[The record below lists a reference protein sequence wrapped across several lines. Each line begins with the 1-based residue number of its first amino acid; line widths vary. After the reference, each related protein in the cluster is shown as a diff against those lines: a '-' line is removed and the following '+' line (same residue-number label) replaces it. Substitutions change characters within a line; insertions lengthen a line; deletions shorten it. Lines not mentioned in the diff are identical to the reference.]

1 MRARLTCECLQ
12 GPCWLHSRA
21 GYHGALSPERRPAKA
36 PAGAVGRS
44 SKPGWA
50 AFGRARQAGPSARTW
65 IRGGISASKRARG
78 AQCCK
83 RAKADRRKKARDKG
97 GRPHAQASLGT
108 RWIPTSSRC
117 RCSWAR
123 SNAFSSRTLCS
134 LSTPLSIA
142 PAFISSLALVV
153 CALARPFCARDRRG
167 GVHTSNLMWH
177 ARER

>member
-1 MRARLTCECLQ
+1 MLAGPLLAAQQ
-12 GPCWLHSRA
+12 GGLPWCA
-21 GYHGALSPERRPAKA
+21 V
-36 PAGAVGRS
+36 AGAEACEGSCRGCREAVKAGLVCVWPCAGAGR
-44 SKPGWA
+44 
-50 AFGRARQAGPSARTW
+50 PSASTR

-153 CALARPFCARDRRG
+153 CALARPFCARDTRG
-167 GVHTSNLMWH
+167 GVHTSSLMWH